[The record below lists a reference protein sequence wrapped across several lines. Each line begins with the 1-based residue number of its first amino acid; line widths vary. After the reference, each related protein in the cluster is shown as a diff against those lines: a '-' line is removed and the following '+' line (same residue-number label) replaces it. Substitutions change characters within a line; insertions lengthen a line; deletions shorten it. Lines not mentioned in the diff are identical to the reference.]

1 MKTKSFFYGILL
13 AVLLSSCSSYKKI
26 PYFQNIDR
34 SKPSREVISNYSPVT
49 IQPGDILG
57 ISVSSLNP
65 EASAVFN
72 YNLNTVTGLNY
83 AVQNNP
89 VLGYLVDQQGNI
101 QLPLIGDMKVSGIP
115 VSEARKQ
122 IQTKLLTYLKE
133 PVVNIRML
141 NFKVSVIGDVLR
153 PGVYEVQNEKIT
165 LPEAIGLAGDLNITA
180 LRENVMLIREQ
191 DGNRQYIPIDL
202 TSKDLFNSP
211 WYYLKNNDV
220 IYIQPGRT
228 KYATV
233 DRSYRSLSLV
243 LSALS
248 IVAIVLTRNY

>member
-1 MKTKSFFYGILL
+1 
-13 AVLLSSCSSYKKI
+13 
-26 PYFQNIDR
+26 
-34 SKPSREVISNYSPVT
+34 
-49 IQPGDILG
+49 
-57 ISVSSLNP
+57 SVSSLNP

-141 NFKVSVIGDVLR
+141 NFKVTVMGDALR
-153 PGVYEVQNEKIT
+153 PGVYEVQNDKIT

-180 LRENVMLIREQ
+180 PRENVMLIREQ
-191 DGNRQYIPIDL
+191 DGNRQYSPIDL

-220 IYIQPGRT
+220 IDIQRGRT